1 MASCSFATKSSLL
14 NPSFRVLLVCIRCD
28 TYGTSSTFL
37 ISRCPSVNSVP
48 CWLFSALL
56 TDLHLLSARSPQWLS
71 DMVMVTGSLL
81 EAQRSPCYLVPYHP
95 LGVLF
100 ATRYSLGH
108 SARPPLSALHH
119 PDYSTPPLWGFSTPS
134 YSQSLSDLLSALAR

>member
-14 NPSFRVLLVCIRCD
+14 YPSFRVLLCIRCD
-28 TYGTSSTFL
+28 TYGMSITFL
-37 ISRCPSVNSVP
+37 IPRRPSVNSVP
-48 CWLFSALL
+48 CWLLSALL

-71 DMVMVTGSLL
+71 DMVMVTDSPLK
-81 EAQRSPCYLVPYHP
+81 ARRSPCCLVPSHP
-95 LGVLF
+95 LGVLL
-100 ATRYSLGH
+100 ATRHSLGH

-119 PDYSTPPLWGFSTPS
+119 PDYSTPPIWGFSTPS